1 MSSRNF
7 RIGFAVRT
15 VNKEQFLWLKGSEY
29 KEVEGGRN
37 SQIPG
42 SNVKAILLHLLAKY
56 YCKV

>member
-15 VNKEQFLWLKGSEY
+15 VNREQFLWLKGSEY

-37 SQIPG
+37 FEIPG
-42 SNVKAILLHLLAKY
+42 SSVKAILLHLLAKY